1 MPTYEKYTSL
11 SGNEFIR
18 AFYEDGIVHIFP
30 LDHANSD
37 YQAYLK
43 SLDETATL

>member
-18 AFYEDGIVHIFP
+18 ASYKDGIEHIFP
-30 LDHANSD
+30 LDPANSD

-43 SLDETATL
+43 SLDEASTL